1 MADNVNVD
9 LSNASETD
17 LLKIKNEVLARLA
30 NRATGATIKADGY
43 DRHGSGHS
51 RSSPPTVF
59 EKVSE

>member
-30 NRATGATIKADGY
+30 NRATGAAIQADY

-51 RSSPPTVF
+51 RSSPLTVF